1 MVAPMLPAI
10 GKNILESG
18 LSSLTR
24 NTWYR
29 STWYRK
35 HLATKHLET
44 KQTALA
50 PASCPH
56 DALVSY
62 RLFPNS
68 EIRWPHSP
76 SVSLRA
82 IVRPPPQSQF
92 CDPRML
98 PAPHTAEQQGCLRAH
113 CDSDRFSTA
122 RERRCAKHRLGA
134 NGGYDQRPLAPPS
147 RTLRLERDTV
157 TVGARRDRPKHLQRG
172 CSGLRGENNLNCLW
186 WLKFGGRRNTA
197 SIRCAAAHTPK
208 GPPCSGTGLP
218 NDDGSAV
225 TRRAPNSGNCRPRA

>member
-35 HLATKHLET
+35 HLATKHLAT

-82 IVRPPPQSQF
+82 IIRPPPQSQSY
-92 CDPRML
+92 DPRML

-122 RERRCAKHRLGA
+122 RERRCAKRRLGA

-147 RTLRLERDTV
+147 RTGSSVTPLPSERD
-157 TVGARRDRPKHLQRG
+157 
-172 CSGLRGENNLNCLW
+172 
-186 WLKFGGRRNTA
+186 
-197 SIRCAAAHTPK
+197 
-208 GPPCSGTGLP
+208 GTGRSTC
-218 NDDGSAV
+218 NEAV
-225 TRRAPNSGNCRPRA
+225 LASEEKIISIAYGGLNSGAVGTRQA